1 MTSATAPAKAAST
14 ILVIEDYSDTRELL
28 SVLLRRRGYNVV
40 EAEDGVEG
48 LLKAGWVYPDLILM
62 DLSLPEMDGV
72 EVARRIHAQ
81 AKLSRIPIFV
91 VSAYLTEAV
100 KADVRAAGCAEE
112 VVGAILAHTPWNFDE
127 FPRDRPIRKTL
138 FAVDELAGFLVACAL
153 VRPSKSL
160 QDLEV
165 SSVKKKLKDK
175 GFAKGVSREDIAKGV
190 EELGTTLDEHIAFVL
205 EALRPHERTL
215 GLGG

>member
-1 MTSATAPAKAAST
+1 MTPARARAKTVST

-81 AKLSRIPIFV
+81 SKLSQTPIFV
-91 VSAYLTEAV
+91 VSSYLTEAV
-100 KADVRAAGCAEE
+100 KADVRAAGCVE
-112 VVGAILAHTPWNFDE
+112 TFSKPFD
-127 FPRDRPIRKTL
+127 
-138 FAVDELAGFLVACAL
+138 A
-153 VRPSKSL
+153 
-160 QDLEV
+160 
-165 SSVKKKLKDK
+165 
-175 GFAKGVSREDIAKGV
+175 
-190 EELGTTLDEHIAFVL
+190 
-205 EALRPHERTL
+205 EALMERITATL
-215 GLGG
+215 NAKAFDNGDVPATFDSQLP

>member
-1 MTSATAPAKAAST
+1 VTSATAPAKAAST

-28 SVLLRRRGYNVV
+28 AVLLRRRGYNVV

-100 KADVRAAGCAEE
+100 KADVRAAGCAE
-112 VVGAILAHTPWNFDE
+112 A
-127 FPRDRPIRKTL
+127 
-138 FAVDELAGFLVACAL
+138 
-153 VRPSKSL
+153 
-160 QDLEV
+160 
-165 SSVKKKLKDK
+165 
-175 GFAKGVSREDIAKGV
+175 FAKPFDA
-190 EELGTTLDEHIAFVL
+190 D
-205 EALRPHERTL
+205 ALMEKITRTL
-215 GLGG
+215 NTESVR

>member
-1 MTSATAPAKAAST
+1 MTLAGARAKTVST

-81 AKLSRIPIFV
+81 SKLSQIPIFV

-100 KADVRAAGCAEE
+100 KADVRAAGCVETFSKPFDAQALMERITATLNTKAFDNGD
-112 VVGAILAHTPWNFDE
+112 VPVNF
-127 FPRDRPIRKTL
+127 L
-138 FAVDELAGFLVACAL
+138 
-153 VRPSKSL
+153 
-160 QDLEV
+160 
-165 SSVKKKLKDK
+165 
-175 GFAKGVSREDIAKGV
+175 
-190 EELGTTLDEHIAFVL
+190 
-205 EALRPHERTL
+205 
-215 GLGG
+215 

>member
-1 MTSATAPAKAAST
+1 MTSATAPAKIVST

-28 SVLLRRRGYNVV
+28 SALLRRRGYDVI

-48 LLKAGWVYPDLILM
+48 LLKAGWVYPDLILL

-100 KADVRAAGCAEE
+100 KADVNAAGCVE
-112 VVGAILAHTPWNFDE
+112 IFSKPFD
-127 FPRDRPIRKTL
+127 P
-138 FAVDELAGFLVACAL
+138 ELLGERIDAAL
-153 VRPSKSL
+153 SA
-160 QDLEV
+160 D
-165 SSVKKKLKDK
+165 
-175 GFAKGVSREDIAKGV
+175 
-190 EELGTTLDEHIAFVL
+190 
-205 EALRPHERTL
+205 
-215 GLGG
+215 